1 MFSLKNFGLGLLVGI
16 MASAPSSAGAGA
28 TAPSSQKDSTPKA
41 SNDGT
46 GSQIPTNTVSPG
58 GTNDDGKGLT
68 ETVGTTGGEATPTSA
83 TNTTSAE
90 LNDASLEKKVAE
102 ILEKNPQIIVQA
114 LQSFQ
119 QKQIRAQEDKI
130 KASLMKYK
138 NDIAKESSS
147 VVLGKKDAE
156 VKLVVFLDPNC
167 PHCRPF
173 SMALSKARENFPNL
187 AIYIR
192 QWAILGKDSE
202 DVIRGLWAIKQQGE
216 DKFNAALKAIA
227 SSEEKYTYAKLVS
240 WVKDHNLNLKKFEED
255 ADSQATKDVIEE
267 TKKLA
272 TDIGFEGTPTSLL
285 IDKNG
290 IRLVMPTDE
299 KSLESILKGTDK
311 QGPAKA

>member
-1 MFSLKNFGLGLLVGI
+1 MFLRQKLVLGLLAGI
-16 MASAPSSAGAGA
+16 FASFNILAAVPSPTA
-28 TAPSSQKDSTPKA
+28 TKENTAKITTEGSGKPTIDNT
-41 SNDGT
+41 GT
-46 GSQIPTNTVSPG
+46 FG
-58 GTNDDGKGLT
+58 GTTDGNG
-68 ETVGTTGGEATPTSA
+68 VNQSSGGTSIEATPTS
-83 TNTTSAE
+83 TNNTSSGE
-90 LNDASLEKKVAE
+90 INDALLEKKISD
-102 ILEKNPQIIVQA
+102 ILDKNPQLIVQA
-114 LQSFQ
+114 LQNFQ
-119 QKQIRAQEDKI
+119 QKQMRAQEEKI

-138 NDIAKESSS
+138 DEIAKDSNA

-156 VKLVVFLDPNC
+156 IKLVVFIDPNC

-202 DVIRGLWAIKQQGE
+202 DVVKGLWAIKQQGE

-227 SSEEKYTYAKLVS
+227 TSEEKYTYAKLLS
-240 WVKDHNLNLKKFEED
+240 WVKDHNLNESKFK
-255 ADSQATKDVIEE
+255 ADSESQATKDVIEE
-267 TKKLA
+267 TRKLA

-299 KSLESILKGTDK
+299 KSLENILKSASKD
-311 QGPAKA
+311 GPAKA